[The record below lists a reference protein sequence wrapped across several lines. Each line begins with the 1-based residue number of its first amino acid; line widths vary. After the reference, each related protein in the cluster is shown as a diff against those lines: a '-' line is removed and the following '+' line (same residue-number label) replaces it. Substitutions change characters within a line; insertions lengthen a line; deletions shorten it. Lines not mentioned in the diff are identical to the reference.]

1 MRICSLLPSA
11 TEIACAL
18 GLEDDL
24 VAVTHECDYPAAVLD
39 KPRITSSAID
49 HTGSTSA
56 EIHRHIS
63 AAVHRGSSIYHL
75 DRELLER
82 LAPDLVL
89 TQELCAV
96 CAVSYEQVER
106 AVRIARSEA
115 AIVSLEPATLEEIL
129 ETVLRVGQL
138 TDRQAQAERVVAG
151 LRERIDRV
159 AGALALVAVEARPRV
174 LCVEWLDPVFVG
186 GHWVPGM
193 VEAAGGFDGLG
204 RPGEPSFVVTWRQVE
219 EVCAGGRG
227 ADALRLPPAGG
238 RRRVSPHA
246 SPGRVASTPRGA
258 VRASL
263 RRRRIELLQ
272 PAGAAYRRWAGGA
285 WPRCSTRTSRRP
297 CTAPTPS
304 AASTPSVR
312 PRLRL

>member
-1 MRICSLLPSA
+1 MKICSLLPSA

-18 GLEDDL
+18 GLQDDL
-24 VAVTHECDYPAAVLD
+24 VAVTHECDYPTAVLD

-89 TQELCAV
+89 TQELCDV

-106 AVRIARSEA
+106 AVRIARSES
-115 AIVSLEPATLEEIL
+115 AIVSLEPTTLDEVL
-129 ETVLRVGQL
+129 ETVLHVGQL
-138 TDRQAQAERVVAG
+138 TGRQAQAGRIVAG
-151 LRERIDRV
+151 LRGRIDRV
-159 AGALALVAVEARPRV
+159 AAVLTPVESRPRV
-174 LCVEWLDPVFVG
+174 LCMEWLDPVFVG

-204 RPGEPSFVVTWRQVE
+204 RPGQPSFVVTWRQVE
-219 EVCAGGRG
+219 EYAPEVAVLMPCGYHLQEVVDEFRRTPLPAEWQ
-227 ADALRLPPAGG
+227 RLPA
-238 RRRVSPHA
+238 VQT
-246 SPGRVASTPRGA
+246 GRVYAVDASSYFNRPGPRIVDGLEVLA
-258 VRASL
+258 QVLHPDLAPATHGPDDY
-263 RRRRIELLQ
+263 RRID
-272 PAGAAYRRWAGGA
+272 A
-285 WPRCSTRTSRRP
+285 
-297 CTAPTPS
+297 
-304 AASTPSVR
+304 
-312 PRLRL
+312 

>member
-11 TEIACAL
+11 TEIACLL
-18 GLEDDL
+18 GLQDDL

-82 LAPDLVL
+82 LSPDLVL
-89 TQELCAV
+89 TQELCDV

-115 AIVSLEPATLEEIL
+115 AIVSLEPTTLEEIL
-129 ETVLRVGQL
+129 ETVQSVGEL
-138 TDRQAQAERVVAG
+138 TGRQAQAECVVAG
-151 LRERIDRV
+151 LRERIERV
-159 AGALALVAVEARPRV
+159 AGAIAAVEARPRV

-193 VEAAGGFDGLG
+193 VATAGGFDGLG
-204 RPGEPSFVVTWRQVE
+204 RPGKPSFVVTWQQVGEYAPEVVVLMPCGYHLE
-219 EVCAGGRG
+219 EVVTEFRRTP
-227 ADALRLPPAGG
+227 LPPEWRRLPA
-238 RRRVSPHA
+238 VQS
-246 SPGRVASTPRGA
+246 GRVYAVDASSYFNRPGPRIVDGLEVLA
-258 VRASL
+258 QVLHPELAPARHGPDDY
-263 RRRRIELLQ
+263 RRID
-272 PAGAAYRRWAGGA
+272 
-285 WPRCSTRTSRRP
+285 
-297 CTAPTPS
+297 
-304 AASTPSVR
+304 V
-312 PRLRL
+312 